1 VSSDFLVFDPDIKFD
16 TYVTQPVKC
25 LTTQLA
31 QTYSICDPSFRYEA
45 THNPRRVLTKPS
57 QPCHNNGSD
66 NTDYDY
72 ILYVNDVLTADNG
85 TGDKWVLRGF
95 EKRFETGLLI
105 RSVPRRYLILDVLG
119 QGTFGQV
126 AKCQNIRT
134 HEIVA
139 VKVVKN
145 KPAYFNQS
153 TMEVA
158 ILQLVCSKRTL

>member
-1 VSSDFLVFDPDIKFD
+1 M
-16 TYVTQPVKC
+16 
-25 LTTQLA
+25 
-31 QTYSICDPSFRYEA
+31 
-45 THNPRRVLTKPS
+45 TKPS

-66 NTDYDY
+66 NQDYDY

-85 TGDKWVLRGF
+85 TGDKWVADFRLSFARADL
-95 EKRFETGLLI
+95 TLYA
-105 RSVPRRYLILDVLG
+105 RYLILDVLG

-158 ILQLVCSKRTL
+158 ILQLVSSLQDDSPPYVTLPT

>member
-1 VSSDFLVFDPDIKFD
+1 M
-16 TYVTQPVKC
+16 
-25 LTTQLA
+25 QLA
-31 QTYSICDPSFRYEA
+31 QAYSICDPNFRYEA

-57 QPCHNNGSD
+57 QPAHNNGSD
-66 NTDYDY
+66 NQDYDY

-85 TGDKWVLRGF
+85 TGDK
-95 EKRFETGLLI
+95 
-105 RSVPRRYLILDVLG
+105 YLILDVLG

-126 AKCQNIRT
+126 AKCQNMRT

-158 ILQLVCSKRTL
+158 ILQLVS